1 MKGKKE
7 CPACKELVH
16 KKATKCPHCQSR
28 IGSGSGCLAT
38 LLFLIVLIGYFW
50 GFPMLGTGDATRRDT
65 SPQSTSR
72 TPASRRVRVSAPRE
86 GSERFTERR
95 ASIPRDVSY
104 TIIDSHTVRGIKR
117 SLDVRLNKKVSESV
131 LRAIAL
137 KLKSQD
143 SRTYERT
150 FIGYLLPGMKVNAG
164 AWATTH
170 FNPSLEVEILGMTLE
185 DEELLRDEQPRE
197 VSRDVIASGLDDSP
211 FAINQ
216 KVTIYREGKRFFMEG
231 WYKGDTL
238 PPKRLFKTDF
248 KLGTRYK
255 YKSAFGEYYLLD
267 SRGNLEI
274 WDRDGFIVALRR
286 VD

>member
-16 KKATKCPHCQSR
+16 KKATKCPHCRSR
-28 IGSGSGCLAT
+28 IASGSGGVAT
-38 LLFLIVLIGYFW
+38 LLVLIALIGYFW
-50 GFPMLGTGDATRRDT
+50 GFPMLGIGDSTRLDT
-65 SPQSTSR
+65 SSQSTSR
-72 TPASRRVRVSAPRE
+72 TPASRRVRAPARQAS
-86 GSERFTERR
+86 SERFTERH
-95 ASIPRDVSY
+95 AIIPRDVSY

-117 SLDVRLNKKVSESV
+117 SLDVRLNKKVSEPV

-185 DEELLRDEQPRE
+185 DEELLLAEHPSE

-211 FAINQ
+211 FALAQ
-216 KVTIYREGKRFFMEG
+216 KVTIYREGRKFFMEG
-231 WYKGDTL
+231 WYKGETL
-238 PPKRLFKTDF
+238 PPKKLVKVDF
-248 KLGTRYK
+248 KLGTRYE